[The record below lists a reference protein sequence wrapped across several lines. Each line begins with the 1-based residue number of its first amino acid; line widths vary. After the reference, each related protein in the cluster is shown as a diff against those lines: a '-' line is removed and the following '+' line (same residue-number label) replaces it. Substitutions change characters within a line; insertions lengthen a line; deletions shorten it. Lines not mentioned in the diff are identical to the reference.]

1 MFIGWPRLIEH
12 FLITPGKC
20 EFEDMSKSDLNKYR
34 NIGIMAHIDAGK
46 TTVTERVLFYTGIS
60 HKIGEVHEGEAIMDW
75 MVQEQERGITI
86 TSAATTCFWR
96 DHQINIIDTPGHVDF
111 TIEVERSLRVLDG
124 TVAVF
129 CGVGGVEPQS
139 ETVWHQADRYKV
151 PRIAFVNKLDR
162 VGADYFSVVKEV
174 DEKLRGNPLAM
185 QIPVGES
192 ENFRG
197 IIDVLTKKMA
207 LFGGEN
213 KGAKIE
219 WLDVPE
225 EYVDKVKKL
234 YELIL
239 AAAAD
244 FDDEVA
250 EKYLG
255 GEEASVDE
263 IKAALRKGVIAQA
276 ITPVFCGSAFKN
288 KGVQLLL
295 DAVVDYLPS
304 PLDVPPV
311 EGINPKTKEKET
323 RECDVNAPFSA
334 LAFKIMM
341 DPFVGS
347 LAFTR
352 IYSGSLDAGSY
363 IYNVGRGKKE
373 RISRLLKMHANKREE
388 LKRAHAGDIVGVVGV
403 KDVSTGDTLADEK
416 YPLLLESIECPE
428 PVIKIAIE
436 PEGKADY
443 EKMANALRKIMQED
457 PSFRFTIDEET
468 GQTIISGMGEL
479 HLEIIVDRL
488 LREHKVSASVGKPQV
503 AYKETLRKTVESEG
517 KFIRQSGGHG
527 QYGHVWLK
535 VEPLERG
542 DGFEFKNKITGGVI
556 PKEFIPGIE
565 KGVKEALSAGVVA
578 GYPVVD
584 VKVSVFDGSFH
595 DVDSSEL
602 AFKIAASMAFKDGM
616 RRAMPVLLE
625 PIMQVEVVTPEE
637 SMGDVMGDLSSRRGR
652 ILGMSERRGVQVIDA
667 EVPLGEMFGYAT
679 SLRSM
684 TKGRANYTM
693 QFAVYR
699 EVPDNV
705 REKILNQ
712 K

>member
-1 MFIGWPRLIEH
+1 
-12 FLITPGKC
+12 
-20 EFEDMSKSDLNKYR
+20 MSKSDLNKYR